1 MTAQKPYDEYSPM
14 YEMDEDGEMV
24 LVKEPQPPYD
34 PELDEANYDKDGH
47 YLLSPKYYPQWNSP
61 TLPPT

>member
-1 MTAQKPYDEYSPM
+1 MTAQIPYDEFSPM

-47 YLLSPKYYPQWNSP
+47 YLLSPKYYPQ
-61 TLPPT
+61 